1 MDYQSVS
8 RRFVFLLIRF
18 MDFGADVAIVV
29 LLILLRA
36 KGVCVLGVGGGGGYN
51 NNSSISV
58 FEPRSSQFKIDAD
71 LCGCSDPSSLV
82 DCF

>member
-1 MDYQSVS
+1 M
-8 RRFVFLLIRF
+8 
-18 MDFGADVAIVV
+18 
-29 LLILLRA
+29 
-36 KGVCVLGVGGGGGYN
+36 CVWGGGYK

>member
-1 MDYQSVS
+1 
-8 RRFVFLLIRF
+8 
-18 MDFGADVAIVV
+18 MDFAADVV
-29 LLILLRA
+29 LLIMLKA
-36 KGVCVLGVGGGGGYN
+36 KGVCVWGGRGGYK

-71 LCGCSDPSSLV
+71 LCSLV